1 MPNLPELKRRIL
13 EESHRSSLSIHLG
26 ATKMYQDLMEIFW
39 WPGMKKDVV
48 EFVYSCFISM
58 DFVVGFPRT
67 TKKVIRFG

>member
-1 MPNLPELKRRIL
+1 
-13 EESHRSSLSIHLG
+13 
-26 ATKMYQDLMEIFW
+26 MYQDLMEIFW